1 MKRVLCVVAS
11 LNTGGAET
19 FLMKILRTMDKSKY
33 MFDFIVCAD
42 GVYDE
47 EVLELG
53 GKIYKIP
60 LRTNGPWKA
69 FQEVKNIVKD
79 NNYKYFLKLT
89 DTPLGILDVMA
100 AKAGGAKWISVRS
113 CNAVVNSPFHRELLY
128 SFIRPF
134 FNALVNCKI
143 APSDLAAEYTFGK
156 RQVKKGNVHFIN
168 NGVDLSIFRYDET
181 FRNEI
186 RDEFH
191 IPKDALLVGHIG
203 RFNRQKNHEY
213 LLKIFEEIH
222 NLQPNSYLILVG
234 VGELQEN
241 IKSIVSE
248 SSYKD
253 YVIFAGLR
261 RDVPKILSAMDVFIL
276 PSFFEGMPNV
286 VIEGQAT
293 GLPCFVSDTVTR
305 EADITGLVQY
315 LSIEA
320 DPKDWVNAVLNTDI
334 KVRKNTK
341 EDFVKAAYDI
351 QTVVDNLTRLLFQEF

>member
-19 FLMKILRTMDKSKY
+19 FLMKIFRTMDKSKY

-42 GVYDE
+42 GVYDD
-47 EVLELG
+47 EVLSLG

-60 LRTNGPWKA
+60 LRTNGPLKA

-79 NNYKYFLKLT
+79 NHYKYFLKLT

-134 FNALVNCKI
+134 FNALVDCKI

-156 RQVKKGNVHFIN
+156 RQVKRGNVHFIN
-168 NGVDLSIFRYDET
+168 NGVDLNVFRY
-181 FRNEI
+181 NEDFKNQM
-186 RDEFH
+186 RDEFQ
-191 IPKDALLVGHIG
+191 IPKEALLVGHVG

-213 LLKIFEEIH
+213 LLKVFGEIH
-222 NLQPNSYLILVG
+222 KQNPNSYLLLVG
-234 VGELQEN
+234 VGELQEK
-241 IKSIVSE
+241 IKNIVSE
-248 SSYKD
+248 SAFKD

-261 RDVPKILSAMDVFIL
+261 RDVPKILSAIDVFLL

-293 GLPCFVSDTVTR
+293 GLPCFVSDTVTK

-320 DPKDWVNAVLNTDI
+320 SPKEWANTVMNTAI
-334 KVRKNTK
+334 KVRKDTK
-341 EDFVKAAYDI
+341 EAFAKAGYDI
-351 QTVVDNLTRLLFQEF
+351 QTVTSKLTRLLFQEF